1 MYKVELKGDRFWTS
15 IDLTSLPGNHSK
27 GVLCQNG
34 LTKGFPRGFLS
45 DTMVGDIATDE
56 PPMLQ
61 FMCLPTQVSNWLQVL
76 RPMFRHRH
84 HLVFCWLLVCQA
96 VYQEKATVK
105 GLARLAPRH
114 IAEWHLRRLLTTTSW
129 NARLLGWF
137 ADQVIATLP
146 PPEDGCVMSWR
157 TVR

>member
-1 MYKVELKGDRFWTS
+1 
-15 IDLTSLPGNHSK
+15 
-27 GVLCQNG
+27 
-34 LTKGFPRGFLS
+34 
-45 DTMVGDIATDE
+45 
-56 PPMLQ
+56 MLQ

-105 GLARLAPRH
+105 RLARLAPRH

-146 PPEDGCVMSWR
+146 PPEDGVCYVVADG
-157 TVR
+157 TLKDKTGAQHPLAK